1 MPQLCPGIAIV
12 FSSQGEQQ
20 QKAAEDSVANFL
32 LIEQALR
39 TNTHFSGKP
48 YFGGDEIG
56 LVDIALGGIS
66 AFTKAVEKVTDTVLI
81 DREKMPLLNAW
92 LDRFCEFD
100 RVKEAMPDPTMLRD
114 TLFGLR
120 TKFTAPPA
128 NN

>member
-1 MPQLCPGIAIV
+1 MVSG
-12 FSSQGEQQ
+12 QGEPL
-20 QKAAEDSVANFL
+20 QKAAEELVTNFL
-32 LIEQALR
+32 SIEEALR
-39 TNTHFSGKP
+39 TSTCFSGKP

-92 LDRFCEFD
+92 LDRFCESD

-120 TKFTAPPA
+120 AKFTAPPA